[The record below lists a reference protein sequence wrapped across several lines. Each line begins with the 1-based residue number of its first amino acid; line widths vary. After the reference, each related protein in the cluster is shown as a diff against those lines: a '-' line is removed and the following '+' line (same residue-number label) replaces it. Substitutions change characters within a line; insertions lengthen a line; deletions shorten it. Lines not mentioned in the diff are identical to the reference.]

1 MQNLPRA
8 AMSGGGGTG
17 AKQRRLQLQTEGD
30 KEREEEKAAPAAAA
44 AAAAA
49 MERCPG
55 ERGGPAAVAVE
66 MERGPGGPAAVAG
79 EMERGPGGPAAVAGA
94 TLRALGAC
102 QRRLLTLARRAG
114 CEVLRVER
122 RYGELRRPHL
132 QRRGRLIE
140 RIPGFWVTAV
150 SFYYY
155 FFCICNVAFCICTV
169 AFCICTVAFCLK
181 PRLHA
186 CMHWCVHQNVSVQIL
201 SLCCMHLRVACICV
215 LHASARRPVSQSTP
229 IKWKPGMEL
238 TSEVKEPG
246 TLVHHHGP
254 PRSFFCWFSEH
265 RNPTTDHIAEVLKDD
280 MWPNPLQYFLVA
292 DSESGENGLEDSDEE
307 NGGDSVVIVDGD
319 DEDDDIQEILEDDEG
334 EGPNMPRLH

>member
-1 MQNLPRA
+1 
-8 AMSGGGGTG
+8 
-17 AKQRRLQLQTEGD
+17 
-30 KEREEEKAAPAAAA
+30 
-44 AAAAA
+44 

-55 ERGGPAAVAVE
+55 ERGGPAAVA
-66 MERGPGGPAAVAG
+66 G
-79 EMERGPGGPAAVAGA
+79 EMERGPGEGSGPAAVAGA

-140 RIPGFWVTAV
+140 HIPGFWVTAFLNHPQLSALIDENDEEV
-150 SFYYY
+150 FNYMMRLEVEEFEDIKSGYRIKFHFNDNPY
-155 FFCICNVAFCICTV
+155 FEN
-169 AFCICTVAFCLK
+169 
-181 PRLHA
+181 RL
-186 CMHWCVHQNVSVQIL
+186 VIKEF
-201 SLCCMHLRVACICV
+201 HLGTGG
-215 LHASARRPVSQSTP
+215 RPVSQSTP

-334 EGPNMPRLH
+334 SDDDVEEIEEDVVELVGQVVEAKEGGDG